1 VLAGG
6 CRMGAADPTE
16 VRATRSHKKE
26 KRRVTA
32 TRRPSVEEN
41 RGASGLGLIEPY
53 GGTLVDL
60 RVPAEEFEEA
70 KAHANR
76 LPSIQISDRSLCD
89 LECLAVGA
97 FSPLDRFMGE
107 ADYRGVLEEM
117 RLAGGALFPIPVTL
131 PLPDDA
137 EVEPGREMALR
148 DSRNN
153 LLAVMRP
160 EEIFP
165 WDPAEEA
172 RKVYG
177 TTDPRHPLVAEM
189 HRWGRR
195 NASGPLRVLQLPI
208 HQDFVE
214 LRLTPAQ
221 TRERLRLMA
230 ERRLREVGADPAA
243 GGSDPARVV
252 AFQTRSP
259 LHRVH
264 EELIR
269 RALESTEGLL
279 LLHPV
284 VGLTRPGDFDHYTRV
299 RAYRAL
305 SRHFDS
311 GRTLLALLPLA
322 MRFAGPREALWH
334 ALIRRNYGASHLIVG
349 RGHASPVLDSR
360 GKHFHE
366 LYVAQELVGRHR
378 DELGVEPVCFRDMVY
393 LPDEDRYE
401 EVTRLEEGR
410 RWVPFS
416 SRLFKEEYL
425 DRGRPIPE
433 WFARAEVAEILA
445 ESHPP
450 RYRQGVCVWFTGLSG
465 AGKSTVAEVL
475 AALLAEHG
483 RQVTVLDG
491 DVVRTHLSR
500 GLGFGKEDRDTNI
513 RRIGYVAS
521 EIARHG
527 GTVICAAISPYRTT
541 RNDARNMVG
550 SDNFVEVFVDAP
562 LDVCEGR
569 DVKGMYAK
577 ARRGEIKGFTG
588 VDDPYEPPESPEI
601 VLDTVRFQPE
611 ENARKVIDYLTERRF
626 LRP

>member
-1 VLAGG
+1 VTSVDRKSG
-6 CRMGAADPTE
+6 R
-16 VRATRSHKKE
+16 RSPE
-26 KRRVTA
+26 DRT
-32 TRRPSVEEN
+32 PS
-41 RGASGLGLIEPY
+41 LIEPF
-53 GGTLVDL
+53 GGVLVDL
-60 RVPAEEFEEA
+60 RVSVGELEET

-76 LPSIQISDRSLCD
+76 LPSVQISDRSLCD

-107 ADYRGVLEEM
+107 ADYRRVLDEM

-137 EVEPGREMALR
+137 EVEPGREIALR
-148 DSRNN
+148 DAKNN
-153 LLAVMRP
+153 LLAIMAVD
-160 EEIFP
+160 EIFG
-165 WDPAEEA
+165 WDLEEEA

-214 LRLTPAQ
+214 LRLTPAR

-230 ERRLREVGADPAA
+230 ERRFEETGGAPGAEGLD
-243 GGSDPARVV
+243 SARVV

-322 MRFAGPREALWH
+322 MRFAGPREALWD

-349 RGHASPVLDSR
+349 RGHASPALDSR

-366 LYVAQELVGRHR
+366 LYVAQELVARHR
-378 DELGVEPVCFRDMVY
+378 GELGVEPVCFRDMVY
-393 LPDEDRYE
+393 LPEEDRYE

-425 DRGRPIPE
+425 DRGCPIPE
-433 WFARAEVAEILA
+433 WFARPEVAEILA

-450 RYRQGVCVWFTGLSG
+450 RHKQGVCVWFTGLSG

-475 AALLAEHG
+475 ATLLAEHG

-527 GTVICAAISPYRTT
+527 GTVICAAISPYRAT

-562 LDVCEGR
+562 LEVCEER

-588 VDDPYEPPESPEI
+588 VDDPYEPPEYPEI
-601 VLDTVRFQPE
+601 VLDTVRFRPE
-611 ENARKVIDYLTERRF
+611 ENARKVIEYLTERRF
-626 LRP
+626 LRS